1 MAPLTVV
8 NKCDQKEY
16 HCETM
21 AGSVDALLL
30 RALVLRALSMRGTS
44 HQEGGR
50 ADVERWLD
58 LLQTW
63 NARTDL
69 TAARSAEE
77 LVDLMIADALVLADH
92 VDRGVRVVDVGTGAG
107 APGLGLAILRPDLCV
122 TLVEPNAK
130 RASFLRLALGSL
142 SRDHVAIE
150 RVRGGI
156 TIERARG
163 EALRDRR
170 AWDVALSRATFPPE
184 AWLDL
189 AVTLTASGGA
199 AWVFL
204 AKDKP
209 PVHPQARLA
218 EVIPYSWPLTGAART
233 LARYVVT

>member
-8 NKCDQKEY
+8 NKCDQKGY

-30 RALVLRALSMRGTS
+30 RTLALRLTS
-44 HQEGGR
+44 HEESR

-58 LLQTW
+58 LLQAW

-92 VDRGVRVVDVGTGAG
+92 IGRGERVVDVGTGAG

-142 SRDHVAIE
+142 SRADVA
-150 RVRGGI
+150 
-156 TIERARG
+156 IERARG

-189 AVTLTASGGA
+189 AVTLTASGGV